1 MEPGVTNLP
10 SHPVSQTTSSW
21 LATSFYPELGL
32 MGYCFIMWPLPVWE
46 LGHLLQNEMLK
57 PKDDD
62 FTMFTVPKT
71 KTRLLFT

>member
-46 LGHLLQNEMLK
+46 LGHLL
-57 PKDDD
+57 
-62 FTMFTVPKT
+62 
-71 KTRLLFT
+71 